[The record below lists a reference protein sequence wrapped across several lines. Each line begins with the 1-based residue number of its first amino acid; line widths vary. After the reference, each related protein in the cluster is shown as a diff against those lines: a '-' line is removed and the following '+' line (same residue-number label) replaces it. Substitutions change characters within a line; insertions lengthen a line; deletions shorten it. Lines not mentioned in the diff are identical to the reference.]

1 MTDTTHLSGV
11 QKAAVLLMQMGKER
25 SAKLLRSM
33 KESEVAMVMAEITRL
48 QQVDAESA
56 DVVLAEA
63 RTTVAAR
70 AHLASGG
77 YETAKALLEESLG
90 EEKAISILDRLGMT
104 MGELPF
110 EFLRRADP
118 RQVLSFLQDE

>member
-1 MTDTTHLSGV
+1 MSDTLTMNGV

-33 KESEVAMVMAEITRL
+33 RESEVAMVMAEVTRL
-48 QQVDAESA
+48 QQVDAGAA
-56 DVVLAEA
+56 DFVLEEA

-77 YETAKALLEESLG
+77 YETAKSLLEESLG
-90 EEKAISILDRLGMT
+90 EEKAVAILDR
-104 MGELPF
+104 
-110 EFLRRADP
+110 
-118 RQVLSFLQDE
+118 